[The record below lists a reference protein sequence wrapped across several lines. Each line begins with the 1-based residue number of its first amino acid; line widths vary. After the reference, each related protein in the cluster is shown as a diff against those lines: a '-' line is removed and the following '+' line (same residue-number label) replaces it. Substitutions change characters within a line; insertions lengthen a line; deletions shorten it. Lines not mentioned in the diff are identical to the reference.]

1 MAKQFYPIDAD
12 LIERIKSVMQEGGV
26 RTPAFA
32 ESLSYSRGNL
42 SSILNGKRPCPNSLL
57 ESIARVYNI
66 RYNWLLT
73 GEGTMHEEEK
83 PMDADT
89 MSLPLIPLDAM
100 AGALVGSSDM
110 IMDYDCEQYI
120 VPIFKGANFLI
131 RVQGDS
137 MTPRY
142 LSGDIVACKR
152 VEMDNLWFQWGKTY
166 VLDTRQGALLK
177 RIEPADKEGFVQ
189 ICSDN
194 TKYKPFTLP
203 IDEINGVALVVGT
216 IRVD

>member
-1 MAKQFYPIDAD
+1 MAKQFYHINTD
-12 LIERIKSVMQEGGV
+12 LIERIKSVMQEENV
-26 RTPAFA
+26 RGNAFA
-32 ESLSYSRGNL
+32 EELDFNDSSLSKILRGV
-42 SSILNGKRPCPNSLL
+42 RPVPTSLL
-57 ESIARVYNI
+57 ESISRVYNI
-66 RYNWLLT
+66 NYDWLLK
-73 GEGTMHEEEK
+73 GEGTMKEEQPARE
-83 PMDADT
+83 DT
-89 MSLPLIPLDAM
+89 MSLPLIPVDAM
-100 AGALVGSSDM
+100 AGALTGSMDM
-110 IMDYDCEQYI
+110 IMEYDCERYI

-177 RIEPADKEGFVQ
+177 RIEPAEKDGFIQ
-189 ICSDN
+189 LCSDN
-194 TKYKPFTLP
+194 TKYKPFDLP
-203 IDEINGVALVVGT
+203 IEEINGVALVVGT

>member
-1 MAKQFYPIDAD
+1 MAKQFYHINTD
-12 LIERIKSVMQEGGV
+12 LIERIKSVMQEENV
-26 RTPAFA
+26 RGNAFA
-32 ESLSYSRGNL
+32 EELDFNDSSLSKILRGM
-42 SSILNGKRPCPNSLL
+42 RPVPTSLL
-57 ESIARVYNI
+57 ESISRVYNI
-66 RYNWLLT
+66 NYDWLLK
-73 GEGTMHEEEK
+73 GEGTMKEEQPKEEN
-83 PMDADT
+83 T
-89 MSLPLIPLDAM
+89 MSLPLIPIDAM
-100 AGALVGSSDM
+100 AGALTGSMDM
-110 IMDYDCEQYI
+110 IMEYDCERYI

-194 TKYKPFTLP
+194 AKYKPFTLP

>member
-1 MAKQFYPIDAD
+1 MAKQFYPIDKD
-12 LIERIKSVMQEGGV
+12 LIERIKSVMKDANV
-26 RTPAFA
+26 RANTFA
-32 ESLSYSRGNL
+32 EKLGYAASNL
-42 SSILNGKRPCPNSLL
+42 SKILNAKSPCPNSLL

-66 RYNWLLT
+66 RYQWLLT
-73 GEGTMHEEEK
+73 GEGTMREEEK
-83 PMDADT
+83 PMEDT
-89 MSLPLIPLDAM
+89 MSLPLIPIDAM

-110 IMDYDCEQYI
+110 IMDYDCERYI

-137 MTPRY
+137 MMPRY
-142 LSGDIVACKR
+142 IPGDIVACKR
-152 VEMDNLWFQWGKTY
+152 VTMDRLWFQWGKCY

-177 RIEPADKEGFVQ
+177 RIEPSDQEGFVQ

-194 TKYKPFTLP
+194 SAYKPFALP

>member
-1 MAKQFYPIDAD
+1 MAKQFYPIDTD
-12 LIERIKSVMQEGGV
+12 LVERIKSVMKEENV
-26 RTPAFA
+26 RANTFA
-32 ESLSYSRGNL
+32 EQLGYAASNL
-42 SSILNGKRPCPNSLL
+42 SKIVNAKSPCPNSLL

-73 GEGTMHEEEK
+73 GEGTMKEEQPKEEN
-83 PMDADT
+83 T
-89 MSLPLIPLDAM
+89 MSLPLIPIDAM
-100 AGALVGSSDM
+100 AGALTGSMDM
-110 IMDYDCEQYI
+110 IMEYDCERYI

-152 VEMDNLWFQWGKTY
+152 VGMDNLWFQWGKTY
-166 VLDTRQGALLK
+166 VIDTRQGALLK
-177 RIEPADKEGFVQ
+177 RIEPAEKDGFIQ
-189 ICSDN
+189 LCSDN
-194 TKYKPFTLP
+194 TKYKPFDLP
-203 IDEINGVALVVGT
+203 IEEINGVALVVGT

>member
-1 MAKQFYPIDAD
+1 MADFKTLRELVKIIKFRSNLNQAEIAAEIGVSKQYLSDTINERYPFSNELRQKLYEQFTYLQD
-12 LIERIKSVMQEGGV
+12 EQP
-26 RTPAFA
+26 T
-32 ESLSYSRGNL
+32 
-42 SSILNGKRPCPNSLL
+42 
-57 ESIARVYNI
+57 
-66 RYNWLLT
+66 
-73 GEGTMHEEEK
+73 EEN
-83 PMDADT
+83 T
-89 MSLPLIPLDAM
+89 MSLPLIPIDAM
-100 AGALVGSSDM
+100 AGALTGSMDM
-110 IMDYDCEQYI
+110 IMEYDCERYI

-152 VEMDNLWFQWGKTY
+152 VGMDNLWFQWGKTY
-166 VLDTRQGALLK
+166 VIDTRQGALLK

-194 TKYKPFTLP
+194 SKYKPFVLP